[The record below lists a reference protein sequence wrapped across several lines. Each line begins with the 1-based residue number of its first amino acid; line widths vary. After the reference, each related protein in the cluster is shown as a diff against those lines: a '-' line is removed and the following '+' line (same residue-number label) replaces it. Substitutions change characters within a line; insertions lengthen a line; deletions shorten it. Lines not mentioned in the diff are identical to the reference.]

1 MAFKQLGRA
10 EVIMSRVRHVADHS
24 WVVQARCAEDPPD
37 SLFVR
42 GAAQRQAKQRCL
54 GCPVRLE
61 CLADALQWQCDFGV
75 WGGLTERERRAIRRR
90 YPDVTDWA
98 DWIANSDELV
108 AVELRRSQAPKVLAL
123 VRN

>member
-1 MAFKQLGRA
+1 MAQPA
-10 EVIMSRVRHVADHS
+10 VDHS
-24 WVVQARCAEDPPD
+24 WVAEAKCAGDAPD
-37 SLFVR
+37 ALFVR
-42 GAAQRQAKQRCL
+42 GSAQRQARQRCM

-90 YPDVTDWA
+90 FPEVENWRVWLET
-98 DWIANSDELV
+98 SEEEV
-108 AVELRRSQAPKVLAL
+108 AIELRRSQAPRVLAL